1 LRWQEERPLIVNM
14 RNGKGSDEMNRLVIP
29 NVSVEA
35 VLILASVVVTLFA
48 PWSAGLF
55 WFASW
60 HLGGL
65 DAG

>member
-1 LRWQEERPLIVNM
+1 
-14 RNGKGSDEMNRLVIP
+14 MNRLVIP

-35 VLILASVVVTLFA
+35 VLILISMVVTLFA
-48 PWSAGLF
+48 PWGGALF

-60 HLGGL
+60 DLGGL

>member
-1 LRWQEERPLIVNM
+1 
-14 RNGKGSDEMNRLVIP
+14 MNQLVIP

-48 PWSAGLF
+48 PWGAALF

-60 HLGGL
+60 NLGGL

>member
-1 LRWQEERPLIVNM
+1 
-14 RNGKGSDEMNRLVIP
+14 MNRLVIP

-35 VLILASVVVTLFA
+35 VLMLASIVVTLFA
-48 PWSAGLF
+48 PWSAGLL

-60 HLGGL
+60 DLGGL